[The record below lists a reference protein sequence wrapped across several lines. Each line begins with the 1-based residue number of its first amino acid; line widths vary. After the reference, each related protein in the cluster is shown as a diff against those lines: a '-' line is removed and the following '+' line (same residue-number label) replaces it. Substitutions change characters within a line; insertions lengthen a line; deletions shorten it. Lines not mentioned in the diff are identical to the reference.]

1 MPMISGETKLFGL
14 LSQGANFT
22 LSPAMHNHAAQLF
35 GKDLVYVNFDLAP
48 EKVAGFLDVFWHLG
62 GKGLNITM
70 PHKNL
75 VGSLVQSDGLESV
88 NTIVRSVDGW
98 RGYSTDGEGFLRSL
112 ENENIKIN
120 DFDAVIILGSGGSA
134 QAVLSS
140 IAKATTD
147 RALPTIIL
155 RRSKT
160 NDAKLLAA
168 AAAGP
173 VQILTFR
180 SMTPESFADTMQAT
194 SDMRRLVI
202 QATSAPKNGDSLKDY
217 SIGLDFFTMQDFFVD
232 LIYDRPSDLY
242 FTAIAR
248 NFRCMDGLGMLIE
261 QARLSQKLW
270 WGKAAS
276 YEEMKSAI
284 KKSGWQG

>member
-1 MPMISGETKLFGL
+1 
-14 LSQGANFT
+14 
-22 LSPAMHNHAAQLF
+22 
-35 GKDLVYVNFDLAP
+35 
-48 EKVAGFLDVFWHLG
+48 
-62 GKGLNITM
+62 
-70 PHKNL
+70 
-75 VGSLVQSDGLESV
+75 
-88 NTIVRSVDGW
+88 
-98 RGYSTDGEGFLRSL
+98 
-112 ENENIKIN
+112 
-120 DFDAVIILGSGGSA
+120 
-134 QAVLSS
+134 
-140 IAKATTD
+140 
-147 RALPTIIL
+147 
-155 RRSKT
+155 
-160 NDAKLLAA
+160 
-168 AAAGP
+168 
-173 VQILTFR
+173 
-180 SMTPESFADTMQAT
+180 MTPESFADTMQAT